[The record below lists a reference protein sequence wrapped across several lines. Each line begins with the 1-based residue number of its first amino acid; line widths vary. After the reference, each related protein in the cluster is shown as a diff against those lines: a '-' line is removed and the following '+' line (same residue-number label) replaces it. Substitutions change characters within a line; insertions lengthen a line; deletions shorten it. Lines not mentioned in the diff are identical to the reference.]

1 MKYGQTKLITYT
13 DKRIKDDSWNEE
25 DECVYNAYNL
35 LMYALDRRLQ
45 RKNDKAIEKA
55 DHPLIDTEKTN
66 QEALLKY
73 FAILMN
79 DTLEKVETDKSKWVL
94 NYIRQDANEDYI
106 HYFLRQANTVIY
118 QLINK
123 ETVLTVEAINRNE
136 AIAKAKRKQE
146 EKERMLLKAKQLA
159 KAELMSE
166 QEEAREL
173 KEAEEKIEVSEVV
186 IPLKNYGKL
195 KLKQ

>member
-1 MKYGQTKLITYT
+1 MKYEQTKLITYT

-25 DECVYNAYNL
+25 DECIYNAYNF
-35 LMYALDRRLQ
+35 LMYALEKRLQ
-45 RKNDKAIEKA
+45 KKNDKAIEKA
-55 DHPLIDTEKTN
+55 GHPFIDTEATN
-66 QEALLKY
+66 PEALLKY

-118 QLINK
+118 QLTNK

-159 KAELMSE
+159 KADLMRE

-173 KEAEEKIEVSEVV
+173 EEAEEETKVSEVV

>member
-1 MKYGQTKLITYT
+1 MKYEQTKLITYT

-25 DECVYNAYNL
+25 DECIYNAYNF
-35 LMYALDRRLQ
+35 LMYALEKRLQ
-45 RKNDKAIEKA
+45 KKNDKATEKA
-55 DHPLIDTEKTN
+55 GHPFIDTEETN
-66 QEALLKY
+66 HEALLKY

-118 QLINK
+118 QLTNK
-123 ETVLTVEAINRNE
+123 ETVLTAEAVNRNE
-136 AIAKAKRKQE
+136 AIAKAKRKRE

-159 KAELMSE
+159 KAELMRE

>member
-1 MKYGQTKLITYT
+1 MKYEQTKLITYT

-25 DECVYNAYNL
+25 DECIYNAYNF
-35 LMYALDRRLQ
+35 LMYALEKRLQ
-45 RKNDKAIEKA
+45 KKNDKATEKA
-55 DHPLIDTEKTN
+55 GHPFIDTEETN
-66 QEALLKY
+66 HEALLKY

-118 QLINK
+118 QLTNK

-136 AIAKAKRKQE
+136 AIAKAKRPFSMALAFKNAVIAGRQSFTAGRI
-146 EKERMLLKAKQLA
+146 EKYLYGNA
-159 KAELMSE
+159 SSP
-166 QEEAREL
+166 
-173 KEAEEKIEVSEVV
+173 KIG
-186 IPLKNYGKL
+186 IIK
-195 KLKQ
+195 